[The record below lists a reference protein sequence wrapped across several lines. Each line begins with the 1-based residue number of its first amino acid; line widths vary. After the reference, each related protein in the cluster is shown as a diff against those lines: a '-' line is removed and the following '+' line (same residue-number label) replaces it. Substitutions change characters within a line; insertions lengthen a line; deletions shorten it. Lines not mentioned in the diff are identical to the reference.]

1 MLIHAQTLQL
11 SIVWRYRHS
20 LSRIDIQTSKQDGS
34 KISQGSMDAGQQI
47 ELLRRQYLQL
57 VDPDQLSLPSDSLFR
72 LPEVQAQIF
81 NTMFSQ
87 ASNTIAPPDRY
98 QFRVLKRLIVRLE
111 QAVQNPENDV
121 RLSICDINNNL
132 LTFYHTL

>member
-1 MLIHAQTLQL
+1 
-11 SIVWRYRHS
+11 
-20 LSRIDIQTSKQDGS
+20 
-34 KISQGSMDAGQQI
+34 MDAGQQI